1 MAVDA
6 KKLLARYRMLR
17 EERQSWDGAWRELAE
32 LFLPTRWQS
41 GDETGWGAG
50 GSPGGYG
57 TDAPYLNERLVNS
70 AGVLAMRTMA
80 AGLQGGMT
88 SPVRP
93 WFRLKLREGGVVEGE
108 GGLNAWLDEAT
119 RAMQS
124 VLHSSNAYTALH
136 GLYADLGTF
145 GTALLVETADADGL
159 HFHLVRAGDYVLD
172 VDARGHVDTFYR
184 RMSMTARQIVDM
196 WGEEGTVPEAVR
208 RAAESA
214 AGSSRRYSVIH
225 AVFPRED
232 WQGDR
237 PLALEG
243 KPFASVYFME
253 GGAGGAASSGSGSG
267 FWGPAVLSE
276 GGYDMFPAFA
286 PRWDVATGEVYGR
299 SPAMDVAADCKMLQA
314 MTVTLRRMQHK
325 MADPPMLADAGLRK
339 FGVSLDPGTVNF
351 VDMNAV
357 MQSGAPI
364 APVQMPQPQALD
376 FTMQS
381 IQSVEKTVQGGLYCD
396 LFRMLIDD
404 DRRQITAFE
413 VQARQQEKLSL
424 IGPVVERLIKELL
437 EPVIQRTFALM
448 RDWGA
453 LPPLPP
459 GVSFAELD
467 VDFESVLAQAQHR
480 MATSTMDQG
489 LAFLLQAAQAMPQIL
504 DIVDCD
510 AMGRAYLD
518 RLGVP
523 PSCLRDEADIEH
535 LRRQREA
542 AAILEEAMHG

>member
-1 MAVDA
+1 
-6 KKLLARYRMLR
+6 
-17 EERQSWDGAWRELAE
+17 
-32 LFLPTRWQS
+32 
-41 GDETGWGAG
+41 
-50 GSPGGYG
+50 
-57 TDAPYLNERLVNS
+57 
-70 AGVLAMRTMA
+70 
-80 AGLQGGMT
+80 
-88 SPVRP
+88 
-93 WFRLKLREGGVVEGE
+93 
-108 GGLNAWLDEAT
+108 
-119 RAMQS
+119 
-124 VLHSSNAYTALH
+124 
-136 GLYADLGTF
+136 
-145 GTALLVETADADGL
+145 
-159 HFHLVRAGDYVLD
+159 
-172 VDARGHVDTFYR
+172 
-184 RMSMTARQIVDM
+184 
-196 WGEEGTVPEAVR
+196 
-208 RAAESA
+208 
-214 AGSSRRYSVIH
+214 
-225 AVFPRED
+225 
-232 WQGDR
+232 
-237 PLALEG
+237 
-243 KPFASVYFME
+243 
-253 GGAGGAASSGSGSG
+253 
-267 FWGPAVLSE
+267 
-276 GGYDMFPAFA
+276 GYDMFPAFA

-364 APVQMPQPQALD
+364 APVQMPEPQALN
-376 FTMQS
+376 FTMQG

-448 RDWGA
+448 REWGA

-489 LAFLLQAAQAMPQIL
+489 LAFIMQAAQAMPQIL

-523 PSCLRDEADIEH
+523 PSCLRDSAAIENI
-535 LRRQREA
+535 RRQREA
-542 AAILEEAMHG
+542 ANILKEDILSGNIPPATILGEAVNG

>member
-1 MAVDA
+1 MPS
-6 KKLLARYRMLR
+6 
-17 EERQSWDGAWRELAE
+17 RQS
-32 LFLPTRWQS
+32 
-41 GDETGWGAG
+41 
-50 GSPGGYG
+50 
-57 TDAPYLNERLVNS
+57 
-70 AGVLAMRTMA
+70 
-80 AGLQGGMT
+80 GL
-88 SPVRP
+88 
-93 WFRLKLREGGVVEGE
+93 
-108 GGLNAWLDEAT
+108 
-119 RAMQS
+119 
-124 VLHSSNAYTALH
+124 
-136 GLYADLGTF
+136 
-145 GTALLVETADADGL
+145 
-159 HFHLVRAGDYVLD
+159 
-172 VDARGHVDTFYR
+172 
-184 RMSMTARQIVDM
+184 
-196 WGEEGTVPEAVR
+196 VPEAVR

-214 AGSSRRYSVIH
+214 TGSTRRYSVIH

-232 WQGDR
+232 WQGDK
-237 PLALEG
+237 PLSLEG

-253 GGAGGAASSGSGSG
+253 SVGASGTG
-267 FWGPAVLSE
+267 GPAVLSE

-364 APVQMPQPQALD
+364 APVQMPEPQALN
-376 FTMQS
+376 FTMQG
-381 IQSVEKTVQGGLYCD
+381 IQSVETTVQGGLYCD

-448 RDWGA
+448 REWGA

-489 LAFLLQAAQAMPQIL
+489 LAFIMQAAQAMPQIL

-523 PSCLRDEADIEH
+523 PSCLRDSVAIENM
-535 LRRQREA
+535 RRQREA
-542 AAILEEAMHG
+542 ANIL

>member
-6 KKLLARYRMLR
+6 RKLLARYRMLK

-32 LFLPTRWQS
+32 LFLPTRWQAE
-41 GDETGWGAG
+41 DETSYGTG
-50 GSPGGYG
+50 GSSGGYG
-57 TDAPYLNERLVNS
+57 TDAPYLNDRLVNS

-108 GGLNAWLDEAT
+108 EGLNAWLDEAT

-159 HFHLVRAGDYVLD
+159 HFHLVRAGEYVLD
-172 VDARGHVDTFYR
+172 VDSKGNVDTFYR
-184 RMSMTARQIVDM
+184 RMNMTARQIVDK
-196 WGEEGTVPEAVR
+196 WGSCGTVPEAVR

-214 AGSSRRYSVIH
+214 TGSTRRYSVIH

-232 WQGDR
+232 WQGDK
-237 PLALEG
+237 PLSLEG

-253 GGAGGAASSGSGSG
+253 HGGAGGAGSG
-267 FWGPAVLSE
+267 GPAILSE

-314 MTVTLRRMQHK
+314 MTVTLRRMQHT

-351 VDMNAV
+351 VDMN
-357 MQSGAPI
+357 
-364 APVQMPQPQALD
+364 
-376 FTMQS
+376 
-381 IQSVEKTVQGGLYCD
+381 
-396 LFRMLIDD
+396 
-404 DRRQITAFE
+404 
-413 VQARQQEKLSL
+413 
-424 IGPVVERLIKELL
+424 
-437 EPVIQRTFALM
+437 
-448 RDWGA
+448 
-453 LPPLPP
+453 
-459 GVSFAELD
+459 
-467 VDFESVLAQAQHR
+467 
-480 MATSTMDQG
+480 
-489 LAFLLQAAQAMPQIL
+489 
-504 DIVDCD
+504 
-510 AMGRAYLD
+510 
-518 RLGVP
+518 
-523 PSCLRDEADIEH
+523 
-535 LRRQREA
+535 
-542 AAILEEAMHG
+542 